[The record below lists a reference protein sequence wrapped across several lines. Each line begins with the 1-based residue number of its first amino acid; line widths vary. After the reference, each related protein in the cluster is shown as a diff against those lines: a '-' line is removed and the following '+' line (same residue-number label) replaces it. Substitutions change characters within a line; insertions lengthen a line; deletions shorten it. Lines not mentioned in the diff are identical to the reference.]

1 MERFIRHILTPNP
14 YFRPTLTEIIRI
26 IDQWDVKDF
35 KLNEIAEKISTNEKH
50 IAMEE
55 FQKVKKVE
63 WHSMRPG
70 EEWS

>member
-55 FQKVKKVE
+55 F
-63 WHSMRPG
+63 
-70 EEWS
+70 